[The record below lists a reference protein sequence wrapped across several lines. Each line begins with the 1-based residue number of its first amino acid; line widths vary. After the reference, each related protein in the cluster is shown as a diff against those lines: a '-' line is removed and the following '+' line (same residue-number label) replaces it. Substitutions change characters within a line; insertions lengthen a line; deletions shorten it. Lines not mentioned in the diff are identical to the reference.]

1 MKVKLILEFTEEE
14 REAFEMAYRGPEYR
28 AALSEVKNFLRQKL
42 KYSELNPAQT
52 DAYEAVQRVL
62 FDVTGELDL

>member
-1 MKVKLILEFTEEE
+1 MTVKLILEFAEDE
-14 REAFEMAYRGPEYR
+14 RELFEMAYRGHEYR
-28 AALSEVKNFLRQKL
+28 AALTEVREFLRQKL

-62 FDVTGELDL
+62 FSATEGFDF